1 VAQDKVELVKSLKK
15 MFKDEQAVEDLK
27 AAEEM
32 LKNAALEHFQDEL
45 NLSDL
50 APFYE

>member
-1 VAQDKVELVKSLKK
+1 VAQDKVELVKSLKE

-32 LKNAALEHFQDEL
+32 LKSAALEHLQDEL
-45 NLSDL
+45 SLSEL